1 MGIYGSAKNTI
12 AYKGTAYADI
22 RGEDIISLS
31 SNVYECYSV
40 YEMAVGLSTTDNTQT
55 WSSLYYVINEVN
67 TFLENIESNRAVVG
81 DLYNQY
87 VSEAKFLR
95 ALSFYYLNKLYALP
109 YKLGADSK
117 SIPLRLKAV
126 NSPDDNNL
134 ACSTV
139 SAVFEQI
146 LSDVS
151 EDNLLSLPKANK
163 SYEGI
168 TRATQAAARVL
179 KQRVYLEKE
188 DWKNA
193 ILQGEAIAG
202 YNLLGSLSQVF
213 DNNINAEVI
222 FSFPMSDTNKGTD
235 QTALA
240 YYYSTGNI
248 FILDDVLGYYSIPEY
263 ALPYDTRISDL
274 TTEKDSKFL
283 LRKFKD
289 SNTYLDWVPIFRYAE
304 VKLNLAEAYY
314 NDNQVGKAKQAL
326 KDVRHRSIPEEKDL
340 LVIDELQGD
349 KLIKAIYNERR
360 AEFVGEGLRSID
372 IHRRGEAFNKR
383 NGVYQPTD
391 GGYIWPIP
399 TSERI
404 VNNLIE

>member
-1 MGIYGSAKNTI
+1 MKSNYIIGLLVLALSIFSSCTDVLDKTPVLENTESNIFSDSNKIKSNLLGIYGSAKNTI

-151 EDNLLSLPKANK
+151 EEDRK
-163 SYEGI
+163 S
-168 TRATQAAARVL
+168 V
-179 KQRVYLEKE
+179 V
-188 DWKNA
+188 
-193 ILQGEAIAG
+193 
-202 YNLLGSLSQVF
+202 
-213 DNNINAEVI
+213 
-222 FSFPMSDTNKGTD
+222 
-235 QTALA
+235 
-240 YYYSTGNI
+240 
-248 FILDDVLGYYSIPEY
+248 
-263 ALPYDTRISDL
+263 
-274 TTEKDSKFL
+274 
-283 LRKFKD
+283 
-289 SNTYLDWVPIFRYAE
+289 
-304 VKLNLAEAYY
+304 
-314 NDNQVGKAKQAL
+314 
-326 KDVRHRSIPEEKDL
+326 
-340 LVIDELQGD
+340 
-349 KLIKAIYNERR
+349 
-360 AEFVGEGLRSID
+360 
-372 IHRRGEAFNKR
+372 
-383 NGVYQPTD
+383 
-391 GGYIWPIP
+391 
-399 TSERI
+399 
-404 VNNLIE
+404 